1 MKQLLSLVALVFL
14 LASCHVNY
22 DKTKSGLVYKIFKGK
37 GGESL
42 HSGKFV
48 KLDVEYKLDGKDSI
62 LNSTYGKIPVFGVV
76 DTSSRYAYSYMEL
89 LPRLQ
94 VGDSAEFVI
103 SIDTLKSRNLI
114 PDYNEV
120 FKKGRNIKCRLHIL
134 KAYNNEA
141 DIKADYDKEIAL
153 ESEREVKELE
163 ALVAKKGIKTQKS
176 KNGVLV
182 EIETPGDAANKGD
195 TGKVVSVLYKGYLVD
210 GKVFDTN
217 LDSSKG
223 HTGAYDVT
231 LGQSPVIQGW
241 QEGLPF
247 FGKGGKGKLY
257 IPAML
262 GYGMKGMQGAIPPY
276 ANLIF
281 DVEIT
286 DVKTAP
292 PAAPQQQNPYG
303 NLTPQQLQQL
313 QQQMQQKQQQ
323 SQQQHK

>member
-1 MKQLLSLVALVFL
+1 MKQLLSLIALMFL
-14 LASCHVNY
+14 LASCHVNF

-42 HSGKFV
+42 HAGKFV

-62 LNSTYGKIPVFGVV
+62 LNSTYGKVPLFGVV

-89 LPRLQ
+89 LPRMQ
-94 VGDSAEFVI
+94 VGDSAQFVI

-120 FKKGRNIKCRLHIL
+120 FKKGRNINCRINIL
-134 KAYNNEA
+134 KAYANEA

-153 ESEREVKELE
+153 ESDREIKDLE

-182 EIETPGDAANKGD
+182 EIETPGDAANKAD
-195 TGKVVSVLYKGYLVD
+195 TGKVVSVFYKGYLVD

-223 HTGAYDVT
+223 HTAAYDLT

-247 FGKGGKGKLY
+247 FGKGGKGRLY

-262 GYGMKGMQGAIPPY
+262 GYGMKGMQGGIPPY

-281 DVEIT
+281 DVEVA

-292 PAAPQQQNPYG
+292 AVAQQKQNPYG

-323 SQQQHK
+323 LQQQHK